1 MTEKQRRE
9 FAQMDP
15 EKHRQI
21 ARSAGRKAHQQGSTD
36 EFTSSEA
43 AAAGR
48 LGGQQVRKDREH
60 MREIGKRGRR
70 WHPILAKFSGPAAQV
85 FESLCAGSLLL
96 CQSDSAFIL
105 GPIAH
110 GATLESAL
118 QHARLGVHRLRAGV
132 YEAGKGG
139 IRKAKQKKGGACST
153 VLQ

>member
-1 MTEKQRRE
+1 
-9 FAQMDP
+9 
-15 EKHRQI
+15 
-21 ARSAGRKAHQQGSTD
+21 
-36 EFTSSEA
+36 
-43 AAAGR
+43 
-48 LGGQQVRKDREH
+48 
-60 MREIGKRGRR
+60 
-70 WHPILAKFSGPAAQV
+70 V

-105 GPIAH
+105 EPIAH

-118 QHARLGVHRLRAGV
+118 QHARLGVHRIRAGV